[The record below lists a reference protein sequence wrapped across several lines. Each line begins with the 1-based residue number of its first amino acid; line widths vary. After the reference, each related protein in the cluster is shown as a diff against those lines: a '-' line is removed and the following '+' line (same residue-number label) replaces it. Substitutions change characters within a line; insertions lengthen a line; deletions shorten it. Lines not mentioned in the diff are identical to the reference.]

1 MDESSETRDELWR
14 SPQPALLPMPLSNY
28 CCPWDEHL
36 HSRLGVPLLA
46 KQGWRFSRLT
56 FFPFTHPA
64 LTRSGFYQVLKHLDL
79 FCWLEKVALV
89 HIRTKGKNTWL
100 NQIPLSW
107 GVIAFANPSL
117 EFWETQTMPRKMLLS
132 HHMSFLLQKEHALL
146 HIVLRKGKN

>member
-1 MDESSETRDELWR
+1 MRAVKHEMGSGAAHS
-14 SPQPALLPMPLSNY
+14 QPCSQ
-28 CCPWDEHL
+28 CPSAITAAPGMSICTPGWEFL
-36 HSRLGVPLLA
+36 CWQSRAG
-46 KQGWRFSRLT
+46 GFSRLT

-79 FCWLEKVALV
+79 LCWLEKVALV
-89 HIRTKGKNTWL
+89 HIGTKGKTTWL

-107 GVIAFANPSL
+107 RVIAFANPSL